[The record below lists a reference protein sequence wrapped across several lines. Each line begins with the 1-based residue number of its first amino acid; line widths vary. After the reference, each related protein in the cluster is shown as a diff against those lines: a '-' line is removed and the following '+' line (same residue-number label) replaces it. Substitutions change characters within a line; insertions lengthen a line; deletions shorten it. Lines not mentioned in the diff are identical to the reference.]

1 MNTTRT
7 KYLVAAALAG
17 ALASTIAYAQQVPLP
32 ERPADVPG
40 PAAGTAMTKE
50 YVQTI
55 GRMAYVW
62 GYALVN
68 SHNRR
73 SAFAYVTGQ
82 NGNVPGWNGGVLP
95 MAPVGQ
101 SSMLDDYIKPDQ
113 TFVACP
119 NQDVVYG
126 IGCLALDLS
135 PVVVQVPDFGDRFWV
150 YQVVDLRTDGFAELG
165 KMYGTAAG
173 FYLLVGPDWDGDVPA
188 GITGVFHSST
198 NTGIVIPRVFR
209 DDTAEDLAAVQAPV
223 SQIMMYPVDEFDGVM
238 KSMDWT
244 TLPHYPAA
252 GDGAE
257 EVRWVHPET
266 FFEVLQTVLDDA
278 PPLPGEEARYAE
290 IRSVLAAAADDET
303 VAAVLAEVA
312 PEAETEL
319 IAPLFEFRNYGLP
332 LAHFWTTQSN
342 GAEFGTD
349 YYTRTAVARSNIF
362 VNKPVETKYFYQDL
376 DSDGQ
381 RLDGAQTYTITFP
394 AGGLPPVSGF
404 WSLTLYNEHHFFHPN
419 ELNRYSLGTK
429 STHLQYNDDGSLT
442 LHASATPPA
451 DDRRTNW
458 LPAPTGPFSLYI
470 RTYWADTAILDGTWQ
485 PPPVTKD

>member
-1 MNTTRT
+1 MSNAANATTTSVAGPMPGTRLHDGYVRT
-7 KYLVAAALAG
+7 VAQDTYFWAW
-17 ALASTIAYAQQVPLP
+17 P
-32 ERPADVPG
+32 
-40 PAAGTAMTKE
+40 M
-50 YVQTI
+50 
-55 GRMAYVW
+55 
-62 GYALVN
+62 VN
-68 SHNRR
+68 LYNRR
-73 SAFAYVTGQ
+73 LVYTKIPAIGMAGP
-82 NGNVPGWNGGVLP
+82 VPASPLNRLG
-95 MAPVGQ
+95 
-101 SSMLDDYIKPDQ
+101 MLTDYIVPEERI
-113 TFVACP
+113 VACP

-165 KMYGTAAG
+165 KMYGTAPG

-458 LPAPTGPFSLYI
+458 LPAPIGPFSLYI